1 MPTSPRVRYKR
12 CGVKRNPPVTASPC
26 QPPLGKGAK
35 GTGDADCHSQCAHW
49 PRNDREF
56 YMGCGGCPGGEIG
69 EAPPVADAARRFRGS
84 APIGGHNSGRESA
97 GTTVGKRT
105 PPLRKR
111 YMKCGADKGRPGGPP
126 LRFLYPLFISYIHFL
141 YTLCGALRRI
151 NLPGAGVCLC
161 RPTRCGPRPGAF
173 PGRWLFPPGRSRC
186 GVRPE
191 SPGPGL

>member
-1 MPTSPRVRYKR
+1 MRYGER
-12 CGVKRNPPVTASPC
+12 IPQSRLRREALGRGRRIATASVRT
-26 QPPLGKGAK
+26 GFAITGSFTWGAV
-35 GTGDADCHSQCAHW
+35 DARA
-49 PRNDREF
+49 
-56 YMGCGGCPGGEIG
+56 GGEIG

-111 YMKCGADKGRPGGPP
+111 YMRCSADKGRPGGPP
-126 LRFLYPLFISYIHFL
+126 LRFLYPLFI
-141 YTLCGALRRI
+141 CALRRI
-151 NLPGAGVCLC
+151 NPPGAGVCPC

-173 PGRWLFPPGRSRC
+173 PGRWLFPPDRSRC
-186 GVRPE
+186 GVRPG